1 MDVKA
6 NFINLHIN
14 GTDSNFTILKYTAI
28 FPTHYGGLSKVLN
41 EEDKDFFKGNGGQNR
56 SG

>member
-41 EEDKDFFKGNGGQNR
+41 EDDKDFFKGNGGQNR